1 MSATAE
7 AVSDTAQAPR
17 GYRRR
22 RAWILGLLGAGLVVV
37 LGAGWAFWP
46 GGEEHRLLYTKS
58 LGDGRVFK
66 CYTDG
71 SVLGTEGTEATVE
84 DTPPAPKGS
93 EGGPAI
99 VVRPPDLNEEEA
111 KRAAE
116 AYRAAGRSLEQDQ
129 ADFDR
134 LSEECRRRR

>member
-1 MSATAE
+1 MA
-7 AVSDTAQAPR
+7 
-17 GYRRR
+17 
-22 RAWILGLLGAGLVVV
+22 LLLGI
-37 LGAGWAFWP
+37 GWAFWP
-46 GGEEHRLLYTKS
+46 RGEEHRLIYTKS

-66 CYTDG
+66 CFTDG
-71 SVLGTEGTEATVE
+71 SAL
-84 DTPPAPKGS
+84 GS
-93 EGGPAI
+93 EGSDVTMEEAPKAPDGSQSGPAI

-116 AYRAAGRSLEQDQ
+116 AYRAGGRSFEKDQ